1 LGAIKAFKDPAWR
14 FGFPIFQSRMSG
26 EESRMQERAMGRDER
41 MHEKFGCNGSD
52 RCLGFHYGGEI
63 RERYRERYIPLPRS
77 SVIGKKVMN
86 SEEDTPPPQKCQVPT
101 HLN

>member
-1 LGAIKAFKDPAWR
+1 
-14 FGFPIFQSRMSG
+14 
-26 EESRMQERAMGRDER
+26 MGRDER
-41 MHEKFGCNGSD
+41 MHKKFGCNGSD

-86 SEEDTPPPQKCQVPT
+86 SERTLL
-101 HLN
+101 HLKNARSLLT

>member
-1 LGAIKAFKDPAWR
+1 MA

-26 EESRMQERAMGRDER
+26 EESSMQERAMRRDER
-41 MHEKFGCNGSD
+41 MHKKFGCNGSD

-77 SVIGKKVMN
+77 SVVGKKVMN
-86 SEEDTPPPQKCQVPT
+86 SEEDTPPVPG
-101 HLN
+101 LAMILERSVSFLSEIEP